1 MKKLLTATVLSLIVV
16 LGACSNDE
24 KVKEVDT
31 TDEQVDEQT
40 DELEQEESNTD
51 EDMEQ
56 YAEEEQEDEA
66 EYLDATDSVSDI
78 LSNPSDYGK
87 FVEGEVLSALVLK
100 EQYTSDESDENG
112 VTDID
117 IMQRDQVDSDDE
129 TFDYKF
135 TLFFA
140 EDEATA
146 DNYLLFL
153 GEVENNTS
161 KRVQFNH
168 DFDLIMRDIKQEVD
182 TYSEYP
188 EENGLIDAYE
198 PEFEGEGWLAFPIE
212 SDEIPEE
219 LEFTFERAWDSDG
232 AGGSGEDEEY
242 LEIEFNL
249 DK

>member
-1 MKKLLTATVLSLIVV
+1 MKKLLTATVLSAIVV

-40 DELEQEESNTD
+40 ELDTD

-129 TFDYKF
+129 TFDYK
-135 TLFFA
+135 
-140 EDEATA
+140 
-146 DNYLLFL
+146 
-153 GEVENNTS
+153 
-161 KRVQFNH
+161 
-168 DFDLIMRDIKQEVD
+168 
-182 TYSEYP
+182 
-188 EENGLIDAYE
+188 
-198 PEFEGEGWLAFPIE
+198 
-212 SDEIPEE
+212 
-219 LEFTFERAWDSDG
+219 
-232 AGGSGEDEEY
+232 
-242 LEIEFNL
+242 
-249 DK
+249 